1 MKKFI
6 LAAAVALGLS
16 SPVMAAG
23 VNVGTLAC
31 QVDSGV
37 GAFVGSSRDLVCAF
51 HPVRGRTQIYRGSL
65 THVGVDIGFTSGT
78 TVVWAVV
85 APGSIK
91 HGALAGHYVGA
102 SAEATV
108 GVGGGINVLVGGI
121 HHSFTLQPVSVQGQ
135 IGLNVALAAASLDLH
150 AAK

>member
-1 MKKFI
+1 
-6 LAAAVALGLS
+6 
-16 SPVMAAG
+16 
-23 VNVGTLAC
+23 
-31 QVDSGV
+31 
-37 GAFVGSSRDLVCAF
+37 
-51 HPVRGRTQIYRGSL
+51 L

-91 HGALAGHYVGA
+91 HGALAGHYMGA

-135 IGLNVALAAASLDLH
+135 IGLNVALAATSLDLH
-150 AAK
+150 ATK